1 MEDMIARLAA
11 LPAPEGLTPACSGAA
26 ERALASPRLNPTRM
40 SVVIASAARQWHHR
54 RHEDC
59 PMDGPFHFTARL
71 AA

>member
-1 MEDMIARLAA
+1 MTVRLAA
-11 LPAPEGLTPACSGAA
+11 LSTPEGVTPACSGAA
-26 ERALASPRLNPTRM
+26 ERALASPRLNPPRM